1 AGAEKISVSLKE
13 TESGRA
19 SVQLIL
25 QPAISLRRPVAEAWT
40 SVMKYVSARKVHSEA
55 TGTAP
60 LPSHYSTRERSHK
73 HHNTQETMV
82 RDRDALRVCVCVCV
96 CVRQLCVRVCVC
108 AQECVCV
115 CESVCVCVCVC
126 VSVCVCVCVCV
137 RVCVCV

>member
-73 HHNTQETMV
+73 HHNTTGTMV
-82 RDRDALRVCVCVCV
+82 RASRLWSVCV
-96 CVRQLCVRVCVC
+96 CVRVRGCVWVGWVCVC
-108 AQECVCV
+108 FVCGCVV
-115 CESVCVCVCVC
+115 CGGWGVCVCVCVCVC
-126 VSVCVCVCVCV
+126 VSVCVCVCESVC
-137 RVCVCV
+137 